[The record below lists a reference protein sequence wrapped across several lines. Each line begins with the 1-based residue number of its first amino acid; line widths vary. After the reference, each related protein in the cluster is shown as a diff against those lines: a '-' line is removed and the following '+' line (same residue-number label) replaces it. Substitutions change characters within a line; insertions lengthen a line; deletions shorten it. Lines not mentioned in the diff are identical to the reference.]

1 MELAKINVSMELCA
15 AHFLLQWKR
24 KEEKFHESLS
34 KKPSAESLRSAL
46 SFFIIARNFSG
57 IKADRN
63 VAQEIIDMLLEI
75 DKDKSLKVQ
84 EKVAALAAK
93 FKVRFGKNNISA
105 ASKLLWLR
113 RRAPYVIYDSR
124 AEKTLKAMGAKFK
137 SRDYAKYYEAWRTS
151 YELYKPTIVKAVRG
165 LHNIHKILPEWDQS
179 PEGTREMVNS
189 DWFLERVFDIYLYQ
203 NSES

>member
-1 MELAKINVSMELCA
+1 MELSKISVSMELCA
-15 AHFLLQWKR
+15 AHFLLQWRR
-24 KEEKFHESLS
+24 KEERFHESLS
-34 KKPSAESLRSAL
+34 KKPSATSLRSAL

-57 IKADRN
+57 IKSDEN

-75 DKDKSLKVQ
+75 DKEKNLSVQ
-84 EKVAALAAK
+84 KKVAALAAN
-93 FKVRFGKNNISA
+93 FKVRFGKNNVSA

-137 SRDYAKYYEAWRTS
+137 SRDYSGYYEAWRTS
-151 YELYKPTIVKAVRG
+151 YEHYKPAIVKAVRG
-165 LHNIHKILPEWDQS
+165 LHNIRKILPEWNQS
-179 PEGTREMVNS
+179 PEETREMVHS